1 MYIVEVGWLFDENNV
16 KNEEIIIFNM
26 RLNYLLLSFE

>member
-1 MYIVEVGWLFDENNV
+1 MYIVEVGWLFDEKNV